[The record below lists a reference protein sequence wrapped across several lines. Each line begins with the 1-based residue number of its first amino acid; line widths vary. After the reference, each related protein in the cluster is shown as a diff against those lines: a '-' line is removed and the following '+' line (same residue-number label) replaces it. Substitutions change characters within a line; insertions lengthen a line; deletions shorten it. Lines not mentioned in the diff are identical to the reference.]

1 MNPATTGA
9 ERANAVED
17 ERFPY
22 RMKDLCELT
31 GLGRQAIHFYIQR
44 GLLPPGH
51 KTGRNMAYYGEA
63 HLERLRLIKKLQH
76 ERFLPLKAIK
86 AILDDRESAFEPSQ
100 RSFLLGV
107 KQHLGGT
114 LAAGADRPG
123 ATVTVE
129 ALLTRLS
136 LPRAHFDRMVEL
148 ELIGSQVDASG
159 QEVVAADDAWLV
171 ETWAEVQRLG
181 FVEEMGFTVDDILL
195 YDEVVQHLFQREA
208 QLLASRLPPGL
219 PPERAAEMIER
230 ILPLVHGLVTGLH
243 RAKIRNF
250 LASLT

>member
-1 MNPATTGA
+1 MSAGSMSAA
-9 ERANAVED
+9 ELVD

-44 GLLPPGH
+44 ELLPPGH

-100 RSFLLGV
+100 RSFLLDV
-107 KQHLGGT
+107 KQHLGRT
-114 LAAGADRPG
+114 LAAGTDRPG
-123 ATVTVE
+123 ETARVD
-129 ALLTRLS
+129 ALLARLELS
-136 LPRAHFDRMVEL
+136 REHFERMVEL
-148 ELIGSQVDASG
+148 ELIGSRIDASG
-159 QEVVAADDAWLV
+159 EEVIAADDAWLV

-181 FVEEMGFTVDDILL
+181 FVETLGFSVEDILL
-195 YDEVVQHLFQREA
+195 YDEVVQQLFQREA

-230 ILPLVHGLVTGLH
+230 VLPLVHGLLTGLH

-250 LASLT
+250 LASLS